1 MGRLRLRTQ
10 LLVATFLII
19 CALTGALV
27 FIVRYT
33 VRSEIAKQV
42 RESTD
47 ASLLAF
53 ENVQRERDL
62 QLSRTAAL
70 LAELPT
76 LKAAMTT
83 EHPLTIQDASEP
95 FWKLAGS
102 DLFLLAK
109 PNGELLGFHV
119 SKPGWNRDLSTHN
132 LKNSLQQGEDAA
144 WWYADG
150 QLYRVFLRPITAGIA
165 ENQRQLG
172 ILAIGYQIDSTVA
185 KQLAAVSGGE
195 IALATGEKIIA
206 STFSKDEEAELQRWI
221 QQNLKSNAGAGELSL
236 GPDQYQVSSILI
248 QSGPPTPVKCYVL
261 MSLQPSNSFIQ
272 RLNRTIFVLAIS
284 AVVLAALLLG
294 FVSRTIT
301 HPLDNLVS
309 GVRALAAGDYTYTI
323 TPRGS
328 SEVAELSEAFSKM
341 RGELRTSQQQQLAI
355 ERIAAFGTAASSIS
369 HDLRHYL
376 AAVVANAEFLYEAEK
391 LKLNKDEIY
400 DEIKTASDQM
410 IDLLDSLRE
419 LGREDGYI
427 APVPGFLDQSVR
439 RAIESVRARPELRS
453 RAISISTS
461 GDMNGVFDPRKLER
475 AFFNLLLNA
484 CEATGQSQGQIKVEV
499 TSLEEVFEIRVA
511 DNGTGV
517 PESIRSTLF
526 NPFVSSG
533 KTNGT
538 GLGLAIVS
546 KIVHD
551 HGGRATV
558 EHTSGAGTIFLVKLP
573 RSTGGPVVTDR
584 ATASSDKLNPI

>member
-1 MGRLRLRTQ
+1 
-10 LLVATFLII
+10 
-19 CALTGALV
+19 
-27 FIVRYT
+27 
-33 VRSEIAKQV
+33 
-42 RESTD
+42 
-47 ASLLAF
+47 
-53 ENVQRERDL
+53 
-62 QLSRTAAL
+62 
-70 LAELPT
+70 
-76 LKAAMTT
+76 
-83 EHPLTIQDASEP
+83 
-95 FWKLAGS
+95 
-102 DLFLLAK
+102 
-109 PNGELLGFHV
+109 
-119 SKPGWNRDLSTHN
+119 
-132 LKNSLQQGEDAA
+132 
-144 WWYADG
+144 
-150 QLYRVFLRPITAGIA
+150 
-165 ENQRQLG
+165 
-172 ILAIGYQIDSTVA
+172 
-185 KQLAAVSGGE
+185 
-195 IALATGEKIIA
+195 
-206 STFSKDEEAELQRWI
+206 
-221 QQNLKSNAGAGELSL
+221 
-236 GPDQYQVSSILI
+236 
-248 QSGPPTPVKCYVL
+248 
-261 MSLQPSNSFIQ
+261 
-272 RLNRTIFVLAIS
+272 
-284 AVVLAALLLG
+284 
-294 FVSRTIT
+294 
-301 HPLDNLVS
+301 
-309 GVRALAAGDYTYTI
+309 
-323 TPRGS
+323 
-328 SEVAELSEAFSKM
+328 M
-341 RGELRTSQQQQLAI
+341 RGELRISQQQQLAI

-391 LKLNKDEIY
+391 LKLNRDEIY

-427 APVPGFLDQSVR
+427 ASVPGFLDQSVR

-499 TSLEEVFEIRVA
+499 ASSEEAFEIRVA
-511 DNGTGV
+511 DNGPGV

-573 RSTGGPVVTDR
+573 RTTSGPVATDR
-584 ATASSDKLNPI
+584 ATASSMD

>member
-19 CALTGALV
+19 CALTGALL

-62 QLSRTAAL
+62 QLARTAAL

-119 SKPGWNRDLSTHN
+119 SKLGWNRDLSTHN
-132 LKNSLQQGEDAA
+132 LKNSLQQEEDAA

-206 STFSKDEEAELQRWI
+206 STFSRDEEAELQRWI
-221 QQNLKSNAGAGELSL
+221 QQNLKSNAGAGELAL

-261 MSLQPSNSFIQ
+261 MSLQPSNIFIQ
-272 RLNRTIFVLAIS
+272 RLNRTIFGLAIS

-301 HPLDNLVS
+301 HPLDDLVS
-309 GVRALAAGDYTYTI
+309 GVRALAAGDYTYSI

-400 DEIKTASDQM
+400 DEIKTASDQ
-410 IDLLDSLRE
+410 ITELLNSLRDLADE
-419 LGREDGYI
+419 RRTI
-427 APVPGFLDQSVR
+427 SPVPASIDHTIR
-439 RAIESVRARPELRS
+439 RAIEAVRGRPELRN
-453 RAISISTS
+453 RSILMTTT
-461 GDMNGVFDPRKLER
+461 GDMTGVFDPKKLER
-475 AFFNLLLNA
+475 AFFNLTMNA
-484 CEATGQSQGQIKVEV
+484 CEATAERQGRIAIDI
-499 TSLEEVFEIRVA
+499 SSAADSFEIRVS
-511 DNGTGV
+511 DNGSGI
-517 PESIRSTLF
+517 PASIRNTL
-526 NPFVSSG
+526 
-533 KTNGT
+533 
-538 GLGLAIVS
+538 
-546 KIVHD
+546 
-551 HGGRATV
+551 
-558 EHTSGAGTIFLVKLP
+558 
-573 RSTGGPVVTDR
+573 
-584 ATASSDKLNPI
+584 

>member
-1 MGRLRLRTQ
+1 
-10 LLVATFLII
+10 
-19 CALTGALV
+19 
-27 FIVRYT
+27 
-33 VRSEIAKQV
+33 
-42 RESTD
+42 
-47 ASLLAF
+47 
-53 ENVQRERDL
+53 
-62 QLSRTAAL
+62 
-70 LAELPT
+70 
-76 LKAAMTT
+76 
-83 EHPLTIQDASEP
+83 
-95 FWKLAGS
+95 
-102 DLFLLAK
+102 
-109 PNGELLGFHV
+109 
-119 SKPGWNRDLSTHN
+119 
-132 LKNSLQQGEDAA
+132 
-144 WWYADG
+144 
-150 QLYRVFLRPITAGIA
+150 
-165 ENQRQLG
+165 
-172 ILAIGYQIDSTVA
+172 
-185 KQLAAVSGGE
+185 
-195 IALATGEKIIA
+195 
-206 STFSKDEEAELQRWI
+206 
-221 QQNLKSNAGAGELSL
+221 
-236 GPDQYQVSSILI
+236 
-248 QSGPPTPVKCYVL
+248 
-261 MSLQPSNSFIQ
+261 
-272 RLNRTIFVLAIS
+272 LNRTIFGLALS

-309 GVRALAAGDYTYTI
+309 GVRALAAGDYTYSI
-323 TPRGS
+323 TSRGS

-391 LKLNKDEIY
+391 LKLNRDEIY

-484 CEATGQSQGQIKVEV
+484 CEATGESRGQIKVEV

-511 DNGTGV
+511 DNGPGV

-558 EHTSGAGTIFLVKLP
+558 EHTSGTGTIFLVKLP
-573 RSTGGPVVTDR
+573 RSTSGPVATDR
-584 ATASSDKLNPI
+584 ATASSDKLNPF